1 MALILIKIHNRENNG
16 AEPYGKYD
24 SSSAMPNAG
33 TGLDTAGT
41 YRAPL
46 ASQVDQHVT
55 QPTIMYASFVS
66 QA

>member
-1 MALILIKIHNRENNG
+1 MALILIKIHNRENYG

-24 SSSAMPNAG
+24 SSAMPNAG

-55 QPTIMYASFVS
+55 QPTIMYASVVS